1 MKAFQ
6 IRFTD
11 EEYDELVSRASGQK
25 LATYVRDC
33 VFGSVVQKRYVE
45 PIEVVPIATTE
56 AYGQAAIKPV
66 VTPIADKPALN
77 SINPKIVELQ
87 KQIVAMEKK
96 PVKRGAVTGSGY
108 VPKKRGV
115 EMNERGEYEEAV
127 IDVNSW

>member
-11 EEYDELVSRASGQK
+11 EEYDELVSRAAGQK

-33 VFGSVVQKRYVE
+33 VFSSVVQKRYVE

-56 AYGQAAIKPV
+56 AYRQAAAKPIV
-66 VTPIADKPALN
+66 IPIAEKPALN

-87 KQIVAMEKK
+87 KQIVAIEKK
-96 PVKRGAVTGSGY
+96 PVKRGAVAGSGY
-108 VPKKRGV
+108 VPKKRCV
-115 EMNERGEYEEAV
+115 EQNDRGEYDEPT
-127 IDVNSW
+127 IDVNA